1 MDKNLQRLEE
11 VFQDVFENPELKIT
25 RQTSA
30 KDIEDWDSLMHINL
44 LAAVQSE
51 FDIRLNVDDVS
62 GLKNVG
68 DMLDV
73 IERKLR

>member
-11 VFQDVFENPELKIT
+11 VFRDVFENPELKIT

>member
-1 MDKNLQRLEE
+1 MEKNLQRLEK
-11 VFQDVFENPELKIT
+11 VFQDVFEDSTLKIT
-25 RQTSA
+25 RETNA
-30 KDIEDWDSLMHINL
+30 NDIEDWDSIMHIDL

-62 GLKNVG
+62 GMKNVG

-73 IERKLR
+73 IERKLK